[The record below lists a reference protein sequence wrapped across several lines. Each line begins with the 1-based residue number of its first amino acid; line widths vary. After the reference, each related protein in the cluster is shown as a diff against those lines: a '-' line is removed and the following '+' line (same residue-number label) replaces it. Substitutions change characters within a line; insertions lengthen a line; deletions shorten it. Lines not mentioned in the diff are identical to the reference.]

1 MNKVRD
7 KFPFFK
13 NNPNLIYLDSSAS
26 SLVLDSV
33 IDAVSNYY
41 ASNGTNV
48 YRGVYSLSHRATED
62 FEKTRELVA
71 KLINSEFDEVIFTK
85 GTTDGLN
92 KLNNALTGFINED
105 DEVITSELEHHSSLM
120 PWQYLTRNKKAKLVY
135 IPLSETNKITLEN
148 FKKVMNKKTKVV
160 AITHI
165 SNALGFITP
174 LKELVEYART
184 INPNVIFI
192 VDGAQSVPHLKIDVK
207 DLDID
212 FLAFSAHKM
221 YGPSGVGILYGKRK
235 ILKQLPPF
243 DLGGEMAE
251 IVNMEDF
258 SYKEAPY
265 KFEAGT
271 PNVAG
276 VIGFG
281 KAIEF
286 YLENDLNEFH
296 RFEMSL
302 RDYALSLLS
311 EIKSVEIYN
320 DNAEAAVIT
329 FNVKGM
335 HPHDIA
341 SVLDQKGVAV
351 RAGHHCA
358 QLVTKKI
365 AQIATLRI
373 SFAVYNSFLEID
385 KFIIALKE
393 TITFFEGFGV

>member
-41 ASNGTNV
+41 AANGANV
-48 YRGVYSLSHRATED
+48 YRGVYSLSHQATED

-92 KLNNALTGFINED
+92 KLNNSLTGFINED

-373 SFAVYNSFLEID
+373 SFAAYNSFLEID